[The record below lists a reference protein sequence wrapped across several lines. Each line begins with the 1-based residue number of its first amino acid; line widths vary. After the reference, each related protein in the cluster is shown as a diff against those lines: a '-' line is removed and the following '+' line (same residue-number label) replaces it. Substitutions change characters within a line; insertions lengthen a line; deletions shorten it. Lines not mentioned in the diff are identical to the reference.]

1 MPNAV
6 VTPQV
11 FAKLVLMDLGGALNV
26 CRNMSTAV
34 TPEFAKKAMKV
45 GASVDVRKP
54 YRFTVSTGLK
64 YDPQPLTDQVTPV
77 KVAQVAQ
84 VAFDWDSV
92 EKTLSIREARELY
105 SKPAALALASY
116 INAAGAQYI
125 SWNTFNAVGTPATT
139 PVDEQPYLKAGDL
152 LIEQGLPQDEEL
164 NLIVNRKFSSTFVHG
179 VKTLYNPTGAI
190 SKQWTQGQMV
200 DSLGYN
206 VYRDQTIYTRTVGP
220 LGGSPLVDATG
231 TVTGVVSAD
240 GGNNGTM
247 ILSTRGW
254 TAAAAARLNQG
265 DRFTVANVY
274 SVHPQTRQS
283 TGDLQQFVVLA
294 AFSSD
299 GTGKGGVSVAPA
311 LTASGQYQNVT
322 AIPIDGAAITMDGA
336 ANAVSPQALLLHKN
350 AFAFVCVKLNN
361 PEPGMGALVTEA
373 NDPETGL
380 NISVIRAFDGVYR
393 KEINRLDVLYDFAPL
408 YREMA
413 CCVEG

>member
-1 MPNAV
+1 MANAV

-26 CRNMSTAV
+26 CRNMSKDV
-34 TPEFAKKAMKV
+34 TQEFGKKSYKV
-45 GASVDVRKP
+45 GATVEVRKP

-64 YDPQPLTDQVTPV
+64 YDPQPLTDQVTPI
-77 KVAQVAQ
+77 KVSQIAQVS
-84 VAFDWDSV
+84 FDWDSV

-105 SKPAALALASY
+105 SKPAALALASN
-116 INAAGAQYI
+116 INAACAQFI
-125 SWNTFNAVGTPATT
+125 SNNTFNAAGTPGTT

-152 LIEQGLPQDEEL
+152 LVQQGLPQDEEL

-190 SKQWTQGQMV
+190 SQQWKQGQMV

-220 LGGSPLVDATG
+220 LGGTPLVDATG
-231 TVTGVVSAD
+231 TVTGAVSAD
-240 GGNNGTM
+240 GGNNATM
-247 ILSTRGW
+247 TLSTRGW

-265 DRFTVANVY
+265 DRFTIAGVY

-283 TGDLQQFVVLA
+283 TGDLQQFVVLS
-294 AFSSD
+294 AFSSAAN
-299 GTGKGGVSVAPA
+299 GTGGVSIAPA
-311 LTASGQYQNVT
+311 ITASGQYQNVT
-322 AIPIDGAAITMDGA
+322 AVPADGAAMTIDGAAST
-336 ANAVSPQALLLHKN
+336 VSPQAILMHKN
-350 AFAFVCVKLNN
+350 AFGFVCVPLSN
-361 PEPGMGALVTEA
+361 PEPGMGALVTTA

-380 NISVIRAFDGVYR
+380 NISMVRTFDGVYR
-393 KEINRLDVLYDFAPL
+393 KEINRFDVLWDAGVL

-413 CCVEG
+413 ACIEG

>member
-1 MPNAV
+1 VPNAV
-6 VTPQV
+6 VTPQI

-105 SKPAALALASY
+105 SKPAALALAST
-116 INAAGAQYI
+116 INAQAAQYI
-125 SWNTFNAVGTPATT
+125 SWNTFNATGTPGTT

-164 NLIVNRKFSSTFVHG
+164 NLIVNRRFSSTFVHG
-179 VKTLYNPTGAI
+179 TKTLYNPTGAI
-190 SKQWTQGQMV
+190 SQQWKQGQIV

-206 VYRDQTIYTRTVGP
+206 VFRDQTIYTRTVGP
-220 LGGSPLVDATG
+220 LGGTPLVDATG
-231 TVTGVVSAD
+231 TITGVVQAD
-240 GGNNGTM
+240 GGNNATM
-247 ILSTRGW
+247 TLSTRGW
-254 TAAAAARLNQG
+254 TASVAARLSQG
-265 DRFTVANVY
+265 DTFTIAGVY

-283 TGDLQQFVVLA
+283 TGDLQQFVVLSPFTSLVA
-294 AFSSD
+294 
-299 GTGKGGVSVAPA
+299 GTGGVSVAPA
-311 LTASGQYQNVT
+311 ITPYGQYQNVT
-322 AIPIDGAAITMDGA
+322 AAPVDGAAITVDGA
-336 ANAVSPQALLLHKN
+336 AGTVSPQALLLHKN

-373 NDPETGL
+373 NDAETGL

-393 KEINRLDVLYDFAPL
+393 KEINRLDVMYDFAPL

-413 CCVEG
+413 CRVEG

>member
-1 MPNAV
+1 MANAV

-26 CRNMSTAV
+26 CRNMSKDV
-34 TPEFAKKAMKV
+34 TQEFGKKSYKV
-45 GASVDVRKP
+45 GATVEVRKP

-64 YDPQPLTDQVTPV
+64 YDPQPLTDQVTPI
-77 KVAQVAQ
+77 KVSQIAQVS
-84 VAFDWDSV
+84 FDWDSV

-105 SKPAALALASY
+105 SKPAALALASN
-116 INAAGAQYI
+116 INAACAQFI
-125 SWNTFNAVGTPATT
+125 SNNTFNAAGTPGTT
-139 PVDEQPYLKAGDL
+139 PVHEQPYLKTGDL

-190 SKQWTQGQMV
+190 SQQWKQGQMV

-220 LGGSPLVDATG
+220 LGGTPLVDATG
-231 TVTGVVSAD
+231 TVTGAVSAD
-240 GGNNGTM
+240 GGNNATM
-247 ILSTRGW
+247 TLSTRGW

-265 DRFTVANVY
+265 DRFTIAGVY

-283 TGDLQQFVVLA
+283 TGDLQQFVVLS
-294 AFSSD
+294 AFSSAAN
-299 GTGKGGVSVAPA
+299 GTGGVSIAPA
-311 LTASGQYQNVT
+311 ITASGQYQNVT
-322 AIPIDGAAITMDGA
+322 AVPADGAAMTIDGAAST
-336 ANAVSPQALLLHKN
+336 VSPQAILMHKN
-350 AFAFVCVKLNN
+350 AFGFVCVPLSN
-361 PEPGMGALVTEA
+361 PEPGMGALVTTA

-380 NISVIRAFDGVYR
+380 NISMVRTFDGVYR
-393 KEINRLDVLYDFAPL
+393 KEINRFDVLWDAGVL

-413 CCVEG
+413 ACIEG

>member
-1 MPNAV
+1 MANAV

-34 TPEFAKKAMKV
+34 TPEFAKKSMKV

-105 SKPAALALASY
+105 SKPAALALAST
-116 INAAGAQYI
+116 INAQAAQYI
-125 SWNTFNAVGTPATT
+125 SWNTFNATGTPATT

-190 SKQWTQGQMV
+190 SQQWKQGQMV

-206 VYRDQTIYTRTVGP
+206 VFRDQTIYTRTVGP

-265 DRFTVANVY
+265 DTFTIANVY

-294 AFSSD
+294 AFFERWHRQGRRLGRS
-299 GTGKGGVSVAPA
+299 GTHRVRPVPERHRHPRGRRGHYHGRRGQCGLSASPA
-311 LTASGQYQNVT
+311 AAQERLRLRVRAAEQSGAWHGRIGHQAS
-322 AIPIDGAAITMDGA
+322 
-336 ANAVSPQALLLHKN
+336 
-350 AFAFVCVKLNN
+350 
-361 PEPGMGALVTEA
+361 
-373 NDPETGL
+373 DPETGL

-413 CCVEG
+413 CRVEG

>member
-1 MPNAV
+1 MANAV
-6 VTPQV
+6 VTPQI

-26 CRNMSTAV
+26 CRNMSKDV
-34 TPEFAKKAMKV
+34 TPEFGKKAYKV

-84 VAFDWDSV
+84 VSFDWDSV

-105 SKPAALALASY
+105 AKPAALALAST
-116 INAAGAQYI
+116 INAACAQYI
-125 SWNTFNAVGTPATT
+125 SWNTFNAVGTPGTT

-190 SKQWTQGQMV
+190 SQQWKQGQMV

-206 VYRDQTIYTRTVGP
+206 VFRDQTIYTRTVGP
-220 LGGSPLVDATG
+220 LGGSPLVN
-231 TVTGVVSAD
+231 VVGGAQAD
-240 GGNNGTM
+240 GGNNATM
-247 ILSTRGW
+247 SLVTNGW
-254 TAAAAARLNQG
+254 TAAAASRVLQG
-265 DRFTVANVY
+265 DTFTIAGVY

-283 TGDLQQFVVLA
+283 TGDLQQFVCLA
-294 AFSSD
+294 PGSSD
-299 GTGKGGVSVAPA
+299 GSGNLTLSIAPA
-311 LTASGQYQNVT
+311 ITASGQYQNVS
-322 AIPIDGAAITMDGA
+322 AVAANGAALTFDGA
-336 ANAVSPQALLLHKN
+336 ANTVSPQALLLHKN
-350 AFAFVCVKLNN
+350 AFAFVCVPLCN
-361 PEPGMGALVTEA
+361 PEPGMGALVTTA
-373 NDPETGL
+373 NDAETGL
-380 NISVIRAFDGVYR
+380 NISMVRCFDGVYR
-393 KEINRLDVLYDFAPL
+393 KEINRMDVLWDAAPL

-413 CCVEG
+413 CRVEG